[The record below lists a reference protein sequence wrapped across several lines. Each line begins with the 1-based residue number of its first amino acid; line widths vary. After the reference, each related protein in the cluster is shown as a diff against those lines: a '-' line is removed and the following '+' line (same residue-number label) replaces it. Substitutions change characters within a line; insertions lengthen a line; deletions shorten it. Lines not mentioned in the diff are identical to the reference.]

1 MVVLLVIFNNVLQC
15 NVINCLQ
22 QIFKNLV
29 IGRIGGVHVIGTKVS
44 LTTPKQLTISLIFFF
59 FGGYSL
65 RFENLAC
72 LVLVLW

>member
-22 QIFKNLV
+22 RILENLA
-29 IGRIGGVHVIGTKVS
+29 IGLIGGVHVIGTKVS
-44 LTTPKQLTISLIFFF
+44 LTTPKQLTISLIYFFF
-59 FGGYSL
+59 CGYSL

-72 LVLVLW
+72 VVLVLW